1 MRGSPWSRLLPALL
15 LGACQNSGT
24 NAQPAPTAVA
34 TSAAPATPPVTP
46 PAIPPTI
53 SPATPL
59 PVSTPGTAAGP
70 EAPVP
75 TDSSAAPADPRFARA
90 AAACSAELRAVVVT
104 GEKVSALADL
114 PAAVAAASDHS
125 LVWACPGAHA
135 ITAPLT
141 VAGREDLT
149 IAGAGAVLF
158 AIDQA
163 RLLELEDSAQLTV
176 RGLGFMQ
183 ISGETPTLIAAARV
197 RGLVIDD
204 CRLDGGWGRGVGL
217 RLDATTGAVI
227 RGTLLMGFTVAIER
241 HGGDTTVRGARFLG
255 NSAEVAGDLARAALD
270 SGNTIVA
277 SVAEAR
283 APVLPAAA
291 LPDLKAAFPTS
302 GTWAIIAR
310 NDRRYAVLDIELT
323 PETEPC
329 VDADGQRMACPDPI
343 PFTGALPAGITAA
356 TLKSL
361 QTVTPAGPCTMTGD
375 KPIVLDTTGCDNSYA
390 LVVPLTG
397 CADSLPIATTATL
410 PAELRWVPR
419 VEGLRGTLMPDALP
433 SALRPW
439 LEQRLRD
446 SLADLALLA
455 VPTSVA
461 VEWTVAAGSE
471 RWTSWIAGAQI
482 PVDECQ
488 PWQPGFID
496 TWVETDGGP
505 RTSVMLP
512 VELFHTQRW
521 AGALAMNGK
530 LVAMLGESQTS
541 LSLFA
546 RQPDGSFAGAWSK
559 DYWDDNDECI
569 ISYGPLGFS
578 APCAP

>member
-1 MRGSPWSRLLPALL
+1 
-15 LGACQNSGT
+15 
-24 NAQPAPTAVA
+24 
-34 TSAAPATPPVTP
+34 
-46 PAIPPTI
+46 
-53 SPATPL
+53 
-59 PVSTPGTAAGP
+59 
-70 EAPVP
+70 
-75 TDSSAAPADPRFARA
+75 
-90 AAACSAELRAVVVT
+90 VVT

-114 PAAVAAASDHS
+114 RAAMAAASDHS
-125 LVWACPGAHA
+125 LVWACPGVHA

-141 VAGREDLT
+141 VEGREDLT
-149 IAGAGAVLF
+149 IAGAGAVLV

-176 RGLGFMQ
+176 RGLRFMQ
-183 ISGETPTLIAAARV
+183 LSSEEPTLIAAARV

-204 CRLDGGWGRGVGL
+204 CRLDGEGRGVGL
-217 RLDATTGAVI
+217 RLDGTTGAEI
-227 RGTLLMGFTVAIER
+227 RGTLLMNLAVAIER
-241 HGGDTTVRGARFLG
+241 HGGDTTVRGVRFLG
-255 NSAEVAGDLARAALD
+255 NAAEVAGDLARAALD

-277 SVAEAR
+277 PAAEAR

-291 LPDLKAAFPTS
+291 LPDLKAAFPAS

-329 VDADGQRMACPDPI
+329 VDGDGQRMACPDPI
-343 PFTGALPAGITAA
+343 PFTGALPAGITATA
-356 TLKSL
+356 LKSL
-361 QTVTPAGPCTMTGD
+361 QTVTPAGPCTMTGG
-375 KPIVLDTTGCDNSYA
+375 KPIVLDTTGCNNSYA

-419 VEGLRGTLMPDALP
+419 VEGLRGTLMPEALP

-439 LEQRLRD
+439 LEERLRD

-455 VPTSVA
+455 VPASVA

-471 RWTSWIAGAQI
+471 RWTSRVAGAQI
-482 PVDECQ
+482 SVEECQ
-488 PWQPGFID
+488 PWQPWFID

-505 RTSVMLP
+505 RTPVSLP

-530 LVAMLGESQTS
+530 LVAVLGESQTS
-541 LSLFA
+541 LSLLA
-546 RQPDGSFAGAWSK
+546 RQPDGSFASAWSK
-559 DYWDDNDECI
+559 DYWHDNDECI
-569 ISYGPLGFS
+569 ISYGPLGFT